1 VADTVKNDLEEMV
14 RVLHRVEREK
24 KLLDRLEAKVRQ
36 KLRKLEKNNA
46 KEFAGAG

>member
-1 VADTVKNDLEEMV
+1 MANDLEETA
-14 RVLHRVEREK
+14 RVLHRIEREK

-46 KEFAGAG
+46 KEFTGAG